1 MITGPQSVDLLRSH
15 GLRGTPQRR
24 AILAAF
30 QGGRAEHL
38 SADEVHARASRTLP
52 DLGRGTVYATLAEF
66 TELGLLAAFGVPEP
80 VRYESN
86 TCAHDHFRC
95 RVCLRLFDLDGL
107 PAVASS
113 ISQRGFLVERVE
125 TRAKGVCA
133 DCTDYLA
140 GLRTAAQAILTTP
153 PLGDSLHMRG
163 TAVIEISTPLGP
175 LLLAATQRGMI
186 RLAFPEHAD
195 ACQLRDLASNR
206 RGSVVARRHLHQA
219 TRELSHYLTGDSRH
233 LDCTIDWATLADHAP
248 DVLQSTLE
256 IPYGTTRS
264 YTDMKVDRRAR
275 KLGEAL
281 GANPVPILTPCH
293 RVMRGVET
301 PEIFVGGAQRRTWL
315 LAIERRTAST

>member
-1 MITGPQSVDLLRSH
+1 M
-15 GLRGTPQRR
+15 
-24 AILAAF
+24 
-30 QGGRAEHL
+30 
-38 SADEVHARASRTLP
+38 
-52 DLGRGTVYATLAEF
+52 
-66 TELGLLAAFGVPEP
+66 LAAFGVPEP

-86 TCAHDHFRC
+86 TTAHNHFRC
-95 RVCLRLFDLDGL
+95 RVCLRLFDFDGL
-107 PAVASS
+107 TAVASS

-125 TRAKGVCA
+125 TRAEGVCA
-133 DCTDYLA
+133 DCTDYQA

-163 TAVIEISTPLGP
+163 TAVIEINTPLGP

-195 ACQLRDLASNR
+195 ARELRDLASNR
-206 RGSVVARRHLHQA
+206 RGSEAARRHLDQA
-219 TRELSHYLTGDSRH
+219 TRELAHYLTGDSRH

-275 KLGEAL
+275 KLGESL
-281 GANPVPILTPCH
+281 GANPVAILTPCH

-315 LAIERRTAST
+315 VAIERRTAST

>member
-1 MITGPQSVDLLRSH
+1 
-15 GLRGTPQRR
+15 
-24 AILAAF
+24 
-30 QGGRAEHL
+30 
-38 SADEVHARASRTLP
+38 
-52 DLGRGTVYATLAEF
+52 
-66 TELGLLAAFGVPEP
+66 LLAAFGVPEP

-86 TCAHDHFRC
+86 TTAHNHFRC
-95 RVCLRLFDLDGL
+95 RVCLRLFDFDGL
-107 PAVASS
+107 TAVASS

-125 TRAKGVCA
+125 TRAEGVCA
-133 DCTDYLA
+133 DCTDYQA

-163 TAVIEISTPLGP
+163 TAVIEINTPLGP

-195 ACQLRDLASNR
+195 ARELRDLASNR
-206 RGSVVARRHLHQA
+206 RGSEAARRHLDQA
-219 TRELSHYLTGDSRH
+219 TRELAHYLTGDSRH

-275 KLGEAL
+275 KLGESL
-281 GANPVPILTPCH
+281 GANPVAILTPCH

-315 LAIERRTAST
+315 VAIERRTAST